1 MIHHGD
7 SDNGICLGHVKQTH
21 VGTSPGSVHMLELHN
36 HPERVRERREVEGGG
51 GWRQSDVEIHRVR
64 ERVGDKGKR
73 DMGGQGERERGE
85 KGEQEGKSASERLL
99 VSVLCD
105 YW

>member
-51 GWRQSDVEIHRVR
+51 GGGRV
-64 ERVGDKGKR
+64 
-73 DMGGQGERERGE
+73 M
-85 KGEQEGKSASERLL
+85 
-99 VSVLCD
+99 
-105 YW
+105 

>member
-36 HPERVRERREVEGGG
+36 HPERVRERREVEGG
-51 GWRQSDVEIHRVR
+51 WRQSDVEIHRVR

-73 DMGGQGERERGE
+73 DMG
-85 KGEQEGKSASERLL
+85 KGRTGRKECE
-99 VSVLCD
+99 
-105 YW
+105 